1 MISAARR
8 RQTLGLGFAA
18 GLLLLSGAHEARAE
32 NPGAAEALFAQGK
45 ALSAQNKWAEACP
58 KFEESQ
64 RLDPGM
70 GTLFQLANCHQ
81 RISKTATAWAEFLQ
95 VAAEA
100 KTAGQTAREKVA
112 RERAAELE
120 SKLSK
125 LTITV
130 DASATPGLS
139 VLRDGTQ
146 IGRGQWSTALPVD
159 PGTHRVEASAPG
171 KKPWSN
177 VVHLGEALSLVVRV
191 PALTDAPAA
200 MASAAPVPASPAG
213 SAPATTTA
221 TTVAVGNEFAPT
233 PLSDPPS
240 EDTRDGSGQRIAGG
254 ITLGAGVVGLGVG
267 TVFGLLSKGARD
279 DSDAHCREG
288 DRCDATGVSLRD
300 EARSHGTISTVA
312 FGVGAAAVVTG
323 AVLWF
328 TAPSSKSVAVGIA
341 PTLQGASLRGSF

>member
-8 RQTLGLGFAA
+8 RQTLGIGFAA
-18 GLLLLSGAHEARAE
+18 GLLFLGGAHDARAE
-32 NPGAAEALFAQGK
+32 NPAAAEALFAQGK
-45 ALSAQNKWAEACP
+45 QLSAQNKWAEACP

-120 SKLSK
+120 SKLSR
-125 LTITV
+125 LTIIV
-130 DASATPGLS
+130 DASVTPGLS
-139 VLRDGTQ
+139 VARDGTQ

-159 PGTHRVEASAPG
+159 PGTHRVEATAPG
-171 KKPWSN
+171 KSPWSN
-177 VVHLGEALSLVVRV
+177 VVHVGEALSLVVRV
-191 PALTDAPAA
+191 PALTDAPV
-200 MASAAPVPASPAG
+200 ASAAPVV
-213 SAPATTTA
+213 SATPGAAPMTTTTA
-221 TTVAVGNEFAPT
+221 AVGNELATT
-233 PLSDPPS
+233 PLSDPPV
-240 EDTRDGSGQRIAGG
+240 DDARDGSGQRLAGG

-279 DSDAHCREG
+279 DSESHCREG
-288 DRCDATGVSLRD
+288 DRCDTTGVSLRD
-300 EARSHGTISTVA
+300 QARSHGTISTVA

-328 TAPSSKSVAVGIA
+328 TAPSASKRVAVGIA
-341 PTLQGASLRGSF
+341 PTLHGATLRGSF